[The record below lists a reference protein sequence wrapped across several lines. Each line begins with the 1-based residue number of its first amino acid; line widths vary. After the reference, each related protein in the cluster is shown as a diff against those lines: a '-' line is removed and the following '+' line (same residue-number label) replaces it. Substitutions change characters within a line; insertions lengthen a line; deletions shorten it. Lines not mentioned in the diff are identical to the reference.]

1 MFDKKIGMAL
11 LLSLALVACDGD
23 GYGSDDDSGGD
34 TGGDSGAD
42 TGGDT
47 GGSTTTEEGVEIVLG
62 VGSGGAFSAGTA
74 TLAASSIGA
83 EGQTAV
89 TVNIVD
95 SNNDDALYNGA
106 PVTVV
111 FTSACAQDG
120 KASFSNSSVVTGT
133 GTATTTYLPEGC
145 VGDDVILASI
155 GEARAT
161 ATVNVS
167 PADVGFVAYSGT
179 DLTSIA
185 YNTYWG
191 VSQPSIA
198 TVTFTLF
205 DDRGKPVSGQTVTF
219 ALTSEEGGT
228 TLANNTAESNE
239 SGEVTTRVKAGS
251 IALSVRVIATFTA
264 ADGREI
270 STVSY
275 PIAINSGPADFDSF
289 SLAADIFAPEAWNR
303 NGEEVAFTITA
314 ADHHNNPVPDGTEI
328 SFWAEYGIISDTCTT
343 TEGSCSVTWYSG
355 GDRTIMRD
363 PAASGPDGLATITA
377 WTAGEDSFY
386 EVGIADHLFDVGD
399 FLVSTPERFYD
410 RNKNGSYDAT
420 FEEYYDYNEDGS
432 YNASSTLFR
441 GYSCSETAKTAGHCT
456 DSVEVWDDI
465 QILLAGST
473 IDLTPT
479 PASATGETTFNI
491 LLEDVNG
498 NQPPAGSSVSVTT
511 SYGTATI
518 IGESD
523 VPDGVSTTGY
533 TVVILFEPDDAAGT
547 GNMIVEVE
555 TPSGKKSA
563 TVIPV
568 SN

>member
-1 MFDKKIGMAL
+1 MFDKKVGMAL

-23 GYGSDDDSGGD
+23 GYGSDDGDGDTGGGD
-34 TGGDSGAD
+34 TGGE

-47 GGSTTTEEGVEIVLG
+47 GGSTTTDEGVEIVLG
-62 VGSGGAFSAGTA
+62 SGSGGSFDAGVL

-106 PVTVV
+106 PVTVE
-111 FTSACAQDG
+111 FTSACLQDG
-120 KASFSNSSVVTGT
+120 KATFSSSTVVTGT

-155 GEARAT
+155 GDARAT
-161 ATVNVS
+161 ATVSVS
-167 PADVGFVAYSGT
+167 PADVGFVAFTGT
-179 DLTSIA
+179 DITSIA
-185 YNTYWG
+185 YDSYWAG
-191 VSQPSIA
+191 SQPSIA
-198 TVTFTLF
+198 TVTFTLL

-219 ALTSEEGGT
+219 SLTSEEGGT

-239 SGEVTTRVKAGS
+239 DGVVTTRVKAGS
-251 IALSVRVIATFTA
+251 IAISVRVIATFTA

-270 STVSY
+270 STVSS
-275 PIAINSGPADFDSF
+275 PIAVNSGPTDTDSF
-289 SLAADIFAPEAWNR
+289 SLSTDLFAPEAWNVD
-303 NGEEVAFTITA
+303 GTTVEFTVSA
-314 ADHHNNPVPDGTEI
+314 GDHHNNPVPDGTEI
-328 SFWAEYGIISDTCTT
+328 SFWAEFGIISDTCTT
-343 TEGSCSVTWYSG
+343 SEGRCSVTWTSSG
-355 GDRTIMRD
+355 RRVT
-363 PAASGPDGLATITA
+363 PPLAADGLATIVA

-386 EVGIADHLFDVGD
+386 DAGEANHLFDVGD
-399 FLVSTPERFYD
+399 TLLSISERFYD
-410 RNKNGSYDAT
+410 RDYDGNYDAA
-420 FEEYYDYNEDGS
+420 FEEYYDYNEDGTF
-432 YNASSTLFR
+432 NASSALFR
-441 GYSCSETAKTAGHCT
+441 GYSCSEAAITAGHCA
-456 DSVEVWDDI
+456 SSIEVWGDT
-465 QILLAGST
+465 QIVMAGSNIT
-473 IDLTPT
+473 ITPT

-498 NQPPAGSSVSVTT
+498 NQPPAGSSVSVQT

-523 VPDGVSTTGY
+523 VPDGVSTSGY
-533 TVVILFEPDDAAGT
+533 TVVILFEPDAAAGN

-555 TPSGKKSA
+555 TPSGVKSA
-563 TVIPV
+563 IVIPV

>member
-1 MFDKKIGMAL
+1 MFDKKVGMAL

-23 GYGSDDDSGGD
+23 GYGSDDGDGD
-34 TGGDSGAD
+34 TGGGTGGE

-47 GGSTTTEEGVEIVLG
+47 GGSTTTDEGVEIVLG
-62 VGSGGAFSAGTA
+62 SGSGGSFDAGVL
-74 TLAASSIGA
+74 TLATASIGA

-95 SNNDDALYNGA
+95 SNDNDALYNGA
-106 PVTVV
+106 PVTVE
-111 FTSACAQDG
+111 FTSACLQDG
-120 KASFSNSSVVTGT
+120 KATFSSSSVVTGT
-133 GTATTTYLPEGC
+133 GSATTTYLPEGC

-155 GEARAT
+155 GDARAT

-179 DLTSIA
+179 DVTSIA

-191 VSQPSIA
+191 GSQPSIA

-219 ALTSEEGGT
+219 ALTSEDGET
-228 TLANNTAESNE
+228 TLSNNTAESNE
-239 SGEVTTRVKAGS
+239 AGIVTTRVKAGS
-251 IALSVRVIATFTA
+251 IAISVRVIATFTA
-264 ADGREI
+264 DDGREI

-275 PIAINSGPADFDSF
+275 PIAVNSGPAEIDSF
-289 SLAADIFAPEAWNR
+289 SLAADLFAPEAWNR
-303 NGEEVAFTITA
+303 DGEEINFTVTA
-314 ADHHNNPVPDGTEI
+314 GDHHNNPVPDGTEI
-328 SFWAEYGIISDTCTT
+328 SFWTEFGLISDTCTT
-343 TEGSCSVTWYSG
+343 TEGRCSVTWTSG
-355 GDRTIMRD
+355 GDRSTSPL
-363 PAASGPDGLATITA
+363 PADGLATITA

-386 EVGIADHLFDVGD
+386 ETGAANQLFDPGES
-399 FLVSTPERFYD
+399 FLSTPERFYD
-410 RNKNGSYDAT
+410 RNKNGTYDAA
-420 FEEYYDYNEDGS
+420 FESYYDYNEDGT
-432 YNASSTLFR
+432 YNASSPLFR
-441 GYSCSETAKTAGHCT
+441 GYSCSEAAKTAGHCA

-465 QILLAGST
+465 QILMAGSA
-473 IDLTPT
+473 INITPT
-479 PASATGETTFNI
+479 PGSATGEQTFNI
-491 LLEDVNG
+491 FLEDVNG
-498 NQPPAGSSVSVTT
+498 NQPPAGSSVSVQT

-533 TVVILFEPDDAAGT
+533 TVVILFEPDTDPGN

-555 TPSGKKSA
+555 TPSGVKSA
-563 TVIPV
+563 IVIPV